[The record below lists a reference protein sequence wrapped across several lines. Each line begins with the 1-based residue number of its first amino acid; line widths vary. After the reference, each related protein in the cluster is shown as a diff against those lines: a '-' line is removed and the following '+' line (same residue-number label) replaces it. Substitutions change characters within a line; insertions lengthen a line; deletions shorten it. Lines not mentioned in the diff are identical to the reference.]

1 MINQNKA
8 NILAIF
14 QLATPQE
21 RAEGMRWYSIAQS
34 IAQDIAVRYGLP
46 EATVTAVLTALSP
59 RNRWERNV
67 ADCEAI
73 CNAFVNGGSAQALEH
88 KACTFKSNKL
98 KAIAALE
105 DNLST
110 DAAALALLKG
120 PKVSEFYRCIRGES
134 DVCID
139 GHAWCIHANERRGLA
154 EVPKITPKMRQAIK
168 SDYLAAA
175 EAVGVTGYQMQAITW
190 LAWRRIH
197 GVTK

>member
-1 MINQNKA
+1 MTNQNQA
-8 NILAIF
+8 NILAIY

-21 RAEGMRWYSIAQS
+21 RAEGMQWYSIAQS
-34 IAQDIAVRYGLP
+34 IAQDIAARYELP
-46 EATVTAVLTALSP
+46 EATVVTVLAALSP
-59 RNRWERNV
+59 RNRWDRNV

-73 CNAFVNGGSAQALEH
+73 CSAFVSGGSPQAMEH

-105 DNLST
+105 HSLST
-110 DAAALALLKG
+110 DEAALAILKG

-139 GHAWCIHANERRGLA
+139 GHAWCIHQNERRGLA

-168 SDYLAAA
+168 ADYLAAA
-175 EAVGVTGYQMQAITW
+175 KVVEITGYQMQAITW